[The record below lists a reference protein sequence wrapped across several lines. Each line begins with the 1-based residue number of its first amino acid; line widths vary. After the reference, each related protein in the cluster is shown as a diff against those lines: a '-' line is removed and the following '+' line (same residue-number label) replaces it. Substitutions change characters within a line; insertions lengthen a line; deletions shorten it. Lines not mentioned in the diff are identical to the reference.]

1 MKNLFKLLVSGV
13 VTLAVMS
20 FSAVSAFAT
29 DVETNDIE
37 TAEARECIMV
47 TATSEGIT
55 SITDANGEDV
65 DGRAISGYG
74 YACLRKTGDSFLI
87 YTDEDGYGKAKF
99 TIKTQCNS
107 WNGYTNCSIFNDLG
121 TAITESTPVR
131 TNGETIIWSDK
142 TELNPIFYLFK
153 FRDIPD
159 GAEMHTWIWIYT

>member
-74 YACLRKTGDSFLI
+74 YACLRKTGDAFII

-107 WNGYTNCSIFNDLG
+107 WNGFTSCSIFDDKGVDIITSRAVWSND
-121 TAITESTPVR
+121 
-131 TNGETIIWSDK
+131 ETIISSEK
-142 TELNPIFYLFK
+142 TELNPVFYLFTFK
-153 FRDIPD
+153 GIPE